1 MAQHT
6 SLAAP
11 SLCVAKA
18 IRQYFQT
25 GALPDKGELCD
36 ADLKPFLGG
45 TTTLGMSEKDRV
57 LMQAMM
63 SDVNRVRRGL
73 FY

>member
-1 MAQHT
+1 MTQHT

-25 GALPDKGELCD
+25 GALPDKGLLCD
-36 ADLKPFLGG
+36 ADSKPLLGG
-45 TTTLGMSEKDRV
+45 TTALRMSEEDRV
-57 LMQAMM
+57 LMQAMVN
-63 SDVNRVRRGL
+63 DVNRVRRGL